1 VGATTTGESEVMSVE
16 GKEGV
21 GFFGACV
28 RACVR
33 ARDKEEE
40 REEFKKEF
48 KKEKMK
54 LFFFF
59 AKQTE
64 RKTLS
69 PVSFSL
75 SPDFPLH
82 FPFFSGNSVER

>member
-59 AKQTE
+59 CKTN
-64 RKTLS
+64 RKKNTFPRFFLSLSRLPVTLS
-69 PVSFSL
+69 L
-75 SPDFPLH
+75 
-82 FPFFSGNSVER
+82 FFWQQR